1 MINKG
6 DRVIINIGDFIGEEA
21 VVLDA
26 TTQSRLTLRVLKNSC
41 TVKMSNMDVLPV
53 PNSDLNMYVKC
64 TSKNNRWSEDFT
76 VGKVYKVVNY
86 KPDNRCSL
94 PYRVIDERGFLLWV
108 SNKDFEIVKGFE
120 KLNDK

>member
-6 DRVIINIGDFIGEEA
+6 DRVIINAGDFIGEEA

-41 TVKMSNMDVLPV
+41 TIKMSNMDVLPI
-53 PNSDLNMYVKC
+53 PNSDLMMYVKC
-64 TSKNNRWSEDFT
+64 VSKNDRWSEDFT
-76 VGKVYKVVNY
+76 VGKVYKVISY

-108 SNKDFEIVKGFE
+108 SNKDFVQVEEWEYV
-120 KLNDK
+120 D

>member
-6 DRVIINIGDFIGEEA
+6 DRVIINAGAFIGEEA

-41 TVKMSNMDVLPV
+41 TIKMSNMDVLPI
-53 PNSDLNMYVKC
+53 PNSDLMMYVKC
-64 TSKNNRWSEDFT
+64 VSKNDRWSEDFT

-86 KPDNRCSL
+86 KPNNRCSL

-108 SNKDFEIVKGFE
+108 SNKDFIQVEEWEYV
-120 KLNDK
+120 D

>member
-6 DRVIINIGDFIGEEA
+6 DRVIINAGDFIGEEA

-26 TTQSRLTLRVLKNSC
+26 SVQSRLVLRVLKNSC
-41 TVKMSNMDVLPV
+41 TIKLPNMDVLPV

-64 TSKNNRWSEDFT
+64 TSKNDRWSEDFT

-108 SNKDFEIVKGFE
+108 SNKDFKEVE
-120 KLNDK
+120 EWEYVD

>member
-6 DRVIINIGDFIGEEA
+6 DRVIINAGAFRGEEA

-26 TTQSRLTLRVLKNSC
+26 TTQSRLTLRVLKDAS
-41 TVKMSNMDVLPV
+41 TIKMSNMDVLPI
-53 PNSDLNMYVKC
+53 PNSDLMMYVKC
-64 TSKNNRWSEDFT
+64 VSKNERWSEDFT
-76 VGKVYKVVNY
+76 VGKVYKVVSY

-108 SNKDFEIVKGFE
+108 SNKDFIQVEEWEYV
-120 KLNDK
+120 D

>member
-6 DRVIINIGDFIGEEA
+6 DRVIINAGAFIGEEA

-41 TVKMSNMDVLPV
+41 TIKLSNMDVLPI
-53 PNSDLNMYVKC
+53 PNSDLMMYVKC
-64 TSKNNRWSEDFT
+64 VSKNDRWSEDFT

-86 KPDNRCSL
+86 KPDDNCSL
-94 PYRVIDERGFLLWV
+94 PYRIIDERGFLLWV
-108 SNKDFEIVKGFE
+108 SNKDFIQVEEWEYV
-120 KLNDK
+120 D

>member
-6 DRVIINIGDFIGEEA
+6 DRVIINAGDFIGEEA

-41 TVKMSNMDVLPV
+41 TIKLSNMDVLPI
-53 PNSDLNMYVKC
+53 PNSDLMMYVKC
-64 TSKNNRWSEDFT
+64 VSKNDRWSEDCT
-76 VGKVYKVVNY
+76 VGKVYKVVSY
-86 KPDNRCSL
+86 EPDNRCSL

-108 SNKDFEIVKGFE
+108 SNKDFIQVEEWEYV
-120 KLNDK
+120 D

>member
-6 DRVIINIGDFIGEEA
+6 DRVIINAGDFSGEEA

-41 TVKMSNMDVLPV
+41 TIKMSNMDVLPV

-64 TSKNNRWSEDFT
+64 ISKNDMWSEDFT
-76 VGKVYKVVNY
+76 VGKVYKVISY
-86 KPDNRCSL
+86 EPTNRCSL

-108 SNKDFEIVKGFE
+108 SNKDFKEVE
-120 KLNDK
+120 EWEYVD